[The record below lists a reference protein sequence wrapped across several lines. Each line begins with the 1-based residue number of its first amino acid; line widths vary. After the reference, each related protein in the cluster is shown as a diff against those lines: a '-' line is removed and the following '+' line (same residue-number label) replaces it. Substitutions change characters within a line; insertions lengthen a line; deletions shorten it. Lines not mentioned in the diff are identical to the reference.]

1 MSLFANY
8 HPQVQPPATRTH
20 GKSPARVPGLGYI
33 LFPEPGSYQA
43 FLDAPEKYDFDSI
56 NVAST
61 SSENVRDRETEELRK
76 EQEEDEERKWRA
88 EQEEYEKR
96 AKRRRELE
104 AEEARKG
111 EEGWVRSGGVLRD
124 AEGNRDWARTQAIRD
139 ELKLRELEEQILDR
153 WNKYEDNWSGLV
165 SKLKNERVPASGT
178 LLTFEDI
185 PWPVK
190 YSKES
195 TIGIQDL
202 TVKKVEEFLLESLT
216 VRSVKTTKKDRVR
229 SSLLRWHPDKLGSLF
244 SQVKHEDTGRIEQ
257 GVRIVMECLQ
267 KLNE

>member
-8 HPQVQPPATRTH
+8 RLQSQTQSNTLLARQKPPARI
-20 GKSPARVPGLGYI
+20 PGLGYI

-43 FLDAPEKYDFDSI
+43 FLDAPDKYEFDPIDGASSSSKPLDTKEKS
-56 NVAST
+56 
-61 SSENVRDRETEELRK
+61 RK
-76 EQEEDEERKWRA
+76 EQEEAAEMKWQA
-88 EQEEYEKR
+88 EQEEY
-96 AKRRRELE
+96 AKRVRRQRELE

-124 AEGNRDWARTQAIRD
+124 ADGNRDWAQTQAIRD
-139 ELKLRELEEQILDR
+139 ELKLRDLEEQILDR
-153 WNKYEDNWSGLV
+153 WEKYERRWSELMAKFKV
-165 SKLKNERVPASGT
+165 VQSPKSPVFLR
-178 LLTFEDI
+178 FDDI

-190 YSKES
+190 NPEGKPITTE
-195 TIGIQDL
+195 DL
-202 TVKKVEEFLLESLT
+202 TVQRVEEFLLESLT

-229 SSLLRWHPDKLGSLF
+229 SSLLRWHPDKLGNLF
-244 SQVKHEDTGRIEQ
+244 GQVEPGDVERVEQ